1 MDLTLLII
9 SIILCVASFI
19 VSLLV
24 YLKIRTFKGEN
35 SETEAIKGVEFK
47 LEGLKGYFESFS
59 KTIKEWTDQTT
70 TGLSQRLLE
79 LQSQNSNSM
88 ESLQKEVKLE
98 LKELREGNEKQL
110 DLMRNTVDEKMTKT
124 LNERIEISF
133 KSVTDRLQGLHEKMG
148 EMNKLSTGITD
159 LNKLLSNTKTR
170 GNWGEANLEM
180 IIDDIL
186 TSELYEKQ
194 FNCGAKKND
203 AVDFAIKLPGEDGI
217 NEVYLPID
225 SKFPTES
232 YVQLVESRSEGDKG
246 KTEKYLKELKASLI
260 REAKSIS
267 LKYINV
273 PYTTDFAIMFL
284 PSEGL
289 YAEVMSISGLAQ
301 DVQKDFKIVISGPTT
316 ISALLQSLR
325 IGFKTLQIQKNSADI
340 VAMLK
345 GFSKDFDKFVDSL
358 SKTKNQLDRVSQSI
372 DDTYNRSGKIKSQ
385 LDNIGRIGEED
396 SSSQI
401 DSGLGIENE

>member
-1 MDLTLLII
+1 MELALLII
-9 SIILCVASFI
+9 SIILCVASLI
-19 VSLLV
+19 VSILI
-24 YLKIRTFKGEN
+24 YLKIRT
-35 SETEAIKGVEFK
+35 IKGDNSAKEGFKAVELQ

-59 KTIKEWTDQTT
+59 KTIKAWTDQTT
-70 TGLSQRLLE
+70 SGLSQRLLE
-79 LQSQNSNSM
+79 LQSQNTISM
-88 ESLQKEVKLE
+88 EALQKQVKEE

-110 DLMRNTVDEKMTKT
+110 DQMRNTVDEKMTKT

-159 LNKLLSNTKTR
+159 LSKLLSNSKTR

-180 IIDDIL
+180 IMEDIL
-186 TSELYEKQ
+186 TAELYEKQ
-194 FNCGAKKND
+194 FSCGSNKKD

-232 YVQLVESRSEGDKG
+232 YVQLVESRSEGDKE
-246 KTEKYLKELKASLI
+246 KTDKYLKELRAALI
-260 REAKSIS
+260 RQAKSIS
-267 LKYINV
+267 SKYINV
-273 PYTTDFAIMFL
+273 PKTTDFAIMFL

-289 YAEVMSISGLAQ
+289 YAETMSISGLGQ
-301 DVQKDFKIVISGPTT
+301 EIQKDYKVVISGPTT

-340 VAMLK
+340 VAILK

-358 SKTKNQLDRVSQSI
+358 SKTKNQLDTVSKSI
-372 DDTYNRSGKIKSQ
+372 NDTYSRSGKIKSQ
-385 LDNIGRIGEED
+385 LENIGRIGGGEEEI
-396 SSSQI
+396 S
-401 DSGLGIENE
+401 EPEVEEE